1 MQTTTL
7 GISGMTCQHC
17 VAAVTKALQSVP
29 GVQSAQV
36 DLAQGKA
43 SVAGSAPVQILINA
57 VAKAGY
63 GATDKT

>member
-43 SVAGSAPVQILINA
+43 SVDGSAPVRLLIDA
-57 VAKAGY
+57 VTKAGY
-63 GATDKT
+63 SATDKT